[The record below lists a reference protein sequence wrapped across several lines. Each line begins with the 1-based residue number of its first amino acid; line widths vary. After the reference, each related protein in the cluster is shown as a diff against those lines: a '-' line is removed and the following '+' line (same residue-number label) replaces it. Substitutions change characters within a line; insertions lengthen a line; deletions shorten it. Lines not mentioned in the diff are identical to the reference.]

1 MSNRTLREIQT
12 LRDRSN
18 ETLRFSRTMQEA
30 GMRGGIEEDPGSGG
44 GIWLWAVAG
53 AMVLWLVLTLI
64 LGWTA

>member
-12 LRDRSN
+12 LRDRKI
-18 ETLRFSRTMQEA
+18 ETPEYYRTMQEA

-53 AMVLWLVLTLI
+53 ACVLWMVLIAI
-64 LGWTA
+64 LGWF